1 MAGSVSTVVSLSFTA
16 AVGEPI
22 NIQGSST
29 FYARLIEP
37 YRADIE
43 RKSGYTLDV
52 ISSKTIH
59 GLMAL
64 LEGRARMA
72 MMSSDLDKEKQALKA
87 DNPGLPVDDLRSFD
101 IARTRIAIIVNKSI
115 PLRRMGLD
123 DLARVLKGE
132 FANWRSLGGPD
143 LAISLVTVQPGG
155 GVPMSVR
162 NQLLD
167 GQAFAAR
174 KIIQVESPRHVVQ
187 VTMQLPGAIG
197 LTQLGL
203 AREAAL
209 PEVQLDRRIE
219 QELNLVTLGE
229 PDAALQSVIDAAR
242 AVAQQHLN

>member
-1 MAGSVSTVVSLSFTA
+1 
-16 AVGEPI
+16 
-22 NIQGSST
+22 
-29 FYARLIEP
+29 
-37 YRADIE
+37 
-43 RKSGYTLDV
+43 
-52 ISSKTIH
+52 
-59 GLMAL
+59 
-64 LEGRARMA
+64 
-72 MMSSDLDKEKQALKA
+72 
-87 DNPGLPVDDLRSFD
+87 
-101 IARTRIAIIVNKSI
+101 
-115 PLRRMGLD
+115 
-123 DLARVLKGE
+123 
-132 FANWRSLGGPD
+132 
-143 LAISLVTVQPGG
+143 
-155 GVPMSVR
+155 MSVR